1 MVFDKLSEH
10 FDWAE
15 VTRSDTAS
23 RKGID
28 NSLPAHLLPAVQRT
42 AGRLERVRAV
52 LDAPVHVTS
61 WYRCLA
67 LNAFLGSKP
76 TSKHMLG
83 EAVDFSAPS
92 YGSPKNICLR
102 LLNRREVIQWD
113 QLILEHN
120 WVHISWN
127 SIPNGEQRG
136 QVLSLLNDGTY
147 AIGLTK
153 PSGESYVA

>member
-1 MVFDKLSEH
+1 MVFDKLTEH

-28 NSLPAHLLPAVQRT
+28 NSLPSALLPAVQKT
-42 AGRLERVRAV
+42 ATKLERVRAV
-52 LDAPVHVTS
+52 LGAPIHVTS

-67 LNAFLGSKP
+67 LNAVLGSKP
-76 TSKHMLG
+76 TSKHVLG
-83 EAVDFSAPS
+83 EAIDFDAPS
-92 YGSPKNICLR
+92 YGNPKDICLR
-102 LLNRREVIQWD
+102 LVARKEIIQWD
-113 QLILEHN
+113 QLILEHG

-136 QVLSLLNDGTY
+136 QVLSLLSNGTY
-147 AIGLTK
+147 AMGLTK

>member
-1 MVFDKLSEH
+1 MVFDKLTEH

-28 NSLPAHLLPAVQRT
+28 NSLPSSLLPTIQKT
-42 AGRLERVRAV
+42 ATRMERVRAV
-52 LDAPVHVTS
+52 LGAPVHITS

-67 LNAFLGSKP
+67 LNAVLGSKP
-76 TSKHMLG
+76 TSKHILG
-83 EAVDFSAPS
+83 EAVDFDAPS
-92 YGSPKNICLR
+92 YGSPKDICLR
-102 LLNRREVIQWD
+102 LINRKEIIQWD
-113 QLILEHN
+113 QLILEHT

-136 QVLSLLNDGTY
+136 QVLSLQSDGSY
-147 AIGLTK
+147 AIGLTT
-153 PSGESYVA
+153 PSGVSYVA